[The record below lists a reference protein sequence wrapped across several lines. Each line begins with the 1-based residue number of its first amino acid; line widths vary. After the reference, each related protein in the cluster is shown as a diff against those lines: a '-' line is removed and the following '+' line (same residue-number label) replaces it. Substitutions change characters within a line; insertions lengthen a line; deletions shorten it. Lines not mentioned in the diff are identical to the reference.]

1 MRHPLNLPPGS
12 VRAALALMLVAA
24 LCVPTAMGRTV
35 PPEVAALA
43 GAVLSYYFR
52 ARESE
57 SPATVRK
64 EAAHA
69 D

>member
-1 MRHPLNLPPGS
+1 MPAPLNLPPGS
-12 VRAALALMLVAA
+12 VRAILALLLVST
-24 LCVPTAMGRTV
+24 LCVPTAMGRAI

-57 SPATVRK
+57 SK
-64 EAAHA
+64 ESPDA
-69 D
+69 